1 MRASLLRDRNQVT
14 LPGEVVEAAG
24 LVPQHDYIAWRF
36 ESGEIRGR
44 KQSPAPDRTGR
55 VARDRKTGL
64 LFWDGDISAEEAEN
78 AALSANFNRERANT
92 LTLPSLCSPAR
103 MPAPWDSPPGSLLP
117 EHASP

>member
-1 MRASLLRDRNQVT
+1 MMRASLLRERNQVT

-78 AALSANFNRERANT
+78 AALSANLDRSTKPFQRFPQRRVNR
-92 LTLPSLCSPAR
+92 
-103 MPAPWDSPPGSLLP
+103 
-117 EHASP
+117 

>member
-14 LPGEVVEAAG
+14 LPEELVEAAG
-24 LVPQHDYIAWRF
+24 LVPQQDYIAWRF

-44 KQSPAPDRTGR
+44 KQSHAPDRTGR

-78 AALSANFNRERANT
+78 AALSARGAHVTFNCYETLLGRADF
-92 LTLPSLCSPAR
+92 PVLCCLELEGR
-103 MPAPWDSPPGSLLP
+103 R
-117 EHASP
+117 H

>member
-14 LPGEVVEAAG
+14 LPEEVVQAAG
-24 LVPQHDYIAWRF
+24 LVPQQDYIAWRF

-44 KQSPAPDRTGR
+44 KQAPAPERTGR

-78 AALSANFNRERANT
+78 AALSANLDRE
-92 LTLPSLCSPAR
+92 
-103 MPAPWDSPPGSLLP
+103 
-117 EHASP
+117 